1 MLSTN
6 LILRIYLMLFVVIWG
21 LDSFRCRIDAMPSQ
35 AMPCKNIHEIG
46 ERHKMNAEDD
56 ARIEQAIKLKLMM
69 LNTRENHTTP
79 MTTTTTTA
87 TTFDLMQVHSM
98 TVRLTVGLMYES
110 IVDVKINEN
119 LCRCAIKFWVMP
131 WLNANKFQMKCEH
144 DDDDDDNSSGGNNA
158 GNNGK
163 QREYHLIEGALHQMN
178 ASEVSAF
185 GDRLANAL
193 QRHGMP
199 TVRRIIWAEHVV
211 VNGFIDLASVE
222 LQRNADTNETIECA
236 VEAWESSSIFHD
248 LYIACESNV
257 YTVLSSLY
265 ASQKNQS
272 CIKTS
277 TWNSAMP
284 PMMRPP
290 SPPTKQRNSLK

>member
-1 MLSTN
+1 MMSIN

-21 LDSFRCRIDAMPSQ
+21 LNLFRCRIDAMPSK
-35 AMPCKNIHEIG
+35 AIPCININEIG
-46 ERHKMNAEDD
+46 ERNNMNAEDE
-56 ARIEQAIKLKLMM
+56 ARIEQAIKMKLMM
-69 LNTRENHTTP
+69 LNTRENYTTLT
-79 MTTTTTTA
+79 TTTTTTA

-110 IVDVKINEN
+110 IVDVKINET

-131 WLNANKFQMKCEH
+131 WLNANKFQMKCE
-144 DDDDDDNSSGGNNA
+144 DDDNDKNGGNNCQ
-158 GNNGK
+158 K
-163 QREYHLIEGALHQMN
+163 REYHLIEGGLYQMN
-178 ASEVSAF
+178 ASEVSEF
-185 GDRLANAL
+185 GDKLANAL

-199 TVRRIIWAEHVV
+199 TVRRIIWTEHVI

-265 ASQKNQS
+265 ESQKNQS
-272 CIKTS
+272 CIKKS
-277 TWNSAMP
+277 T
-284 PMMRPP
+284 
-290 SPPTKQRNSLK
+290 